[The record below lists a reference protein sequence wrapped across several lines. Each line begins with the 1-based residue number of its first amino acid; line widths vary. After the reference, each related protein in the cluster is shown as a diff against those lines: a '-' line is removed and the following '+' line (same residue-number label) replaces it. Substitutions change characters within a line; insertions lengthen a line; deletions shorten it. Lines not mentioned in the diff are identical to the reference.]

1 MDFLGG
7 RMWDR
12 GKEGQLEVLKKKL
25 DSNCEQWDYI
35 AVAVIPGQ
43 PNIVTRVSTGP

>member
-12 GKEGQLEVLKKKL
+12 GKEGQLEVLKK
-25 DSNCEQWDYI
+25 SWTQTVNSGI
-35 AVAVIPGQ
+35 
-43 PNIVTRVSTGP
+43 T